1 MLEYNSLSYLLK
13 IAYIFQYLQII
24 VATIGIFG
32 NVLTFLVYLRKR
44 LRVYSFSLYIKTMTI
59 TDTIILLHSFR
70 HWWAF
75 IGQANLDLVAPF
87 FCSFDE
93 YQSYSATMIS
103 LSLLTLISLDRLIT
117 VAFPNRFKILKNLY
131 FKIAMILS
139 AVVYSLLLFIDM
151 PLNYTVRDI
160 GPRNS
165 TIKLCLMD
173 TEHNQRVSWINLANL
188 LFINVFLNNV
198 LNVFMVLALFKSRKK
213 ITRANDHTYKRD
225 RRFAIN
231 SIGLN
236 MVSTF
241 CKLLFSVFLLVDN
254 LIELDIIQIQ
264 LLFSVTLFFINID
277 SSASFF
283 INMIVNSVFYE
294 EFSIGFKSFF

>member
-1 MLEYNSLSYLLK
+1 MLEYNSLPYLLK

-44 LRVYSFSLYIKTMTI
+44 LRVYSFSLYIKTMTV

-70 HWWAF
+70 HWSAF

-139 AVVYSLLLFIDM
+139 AVIYSLLLLIDM

-160 GPRNS
+160 GPKNS
-165 TIKLCLMD
+165 T
-173 TEHNQRVSWINLANL
+173 VY
-188 LFINVFLNNV
+188 V
-198 LNVFMVLALFKSRKK
+198 LNVFMVLALFKSRKRL
-213 ITRANDHTYKRD
+213 TRANDHTYKRD

-241 CKLLFSVFLLVDN
+241 CKLPFSVFLLVDI

-264 LLFSVTLFFINID
+264 LLFNVTLFFINVD

-294 EFSIGFKSFF
+294 EFSIGFKRFNVFSNI